1 MSLRLMRRP
10 GTSQPLTH
18 LWNALAWRTRFQRQ
32 GHSQMRP
39 GYPRPGT
46 RQPPTNGDTFVP
58 GALGTIPRVE
68 PWRRWLDARRSM
80 ALHSCRSSHGQF
92 RFRRSGRALSGGIR
106 IRGGLYLT
114 RRPGETYQV
123 TLVMG
128 AEPSRIRPAFPGCQ
142 RDQLGRWWVTFAS
155 RCWRSI
161 AGTLSPAAMSAP
173 WLSPGQLYRLLLIA
187 LQLALA
193 SNPVQISTRSQTG
206 IPPACEWFNGNHQA
220 ASPDRSAGNPSVG
233 FG

>member
-1 MSLRLMRRP
+1 MAQGDKFAMSLRLMRRP
-10 GTSQPLTH
+10 GTSQPITH

-80 ALHSCRSSHGQF
+80 ALHSCRSSHGQL

-114 RRPGETYQV
+114 RQTGDLPGH
-123 TLVMG
+123 
-128 AEPSRIRPAFPGCQ
+128 PWSREQSPPGYGLSFQ
-142 RDQLGRWWVTFAS
+142 AVSAINWGGGGLPLPHA
-155 RCWRSI
+155 
-161 AGTLSPAAMSAP
+161 AGV
-173 WLSPGQLYRLLLIA
+173 LSPGPCPRLQCRHLGFR
-187 LQLALA
+187 LA
-193 SNPVQISTRSQTG
+193 SFTG
-206 IPPACEWFNGNHQA
+206 CF
-220 ASPDRSAGNPSVG
+220 
-233 FG
+233 